1 MRRRDFLVLGSAAAC
16 SWPSLPRVTRA
27 QQKIPVIGFLRNTSA
42 TGSEHLVRAF
52 SQGLREAGLEE
63 GQNVKIEY
71 RWANDRLDALPAL
84 AKDLVQAQVDCL
96 VANNQSVLA
105 AKSATSTIPV
115 VFVTGGDPVGIGL
128 VSSLSHPG
136 GNVTGISF
144 TSAPLDTKRFGLMHE
159 IVPKDR
165 TIAFLIDSN
174 TPASE
179 GQLQAMQRAAQAV
192 DRKLLVVRAEK
203 ESDLDDRFSTIA
215 KANAGGI
222 IIGTGPFFLAYRY
235 RLIALA
241 DRHKLPGM
249 FSNRNYVEAG
259 GLVSYGASIPD
270 AYRQAGIYVGR
281 ILKGERPADLPILQ
295 PTKFDLII
303 NLITAKALGL
313 DQCAVI
319 AKPQQ

>member
-1 MRRRDFLVLGSAAAC
+1 M
-16 SWPSLPRVTRA
+16 
-27 QQKIPVIGFLRNTSA
+27 
-42 TGSEHLVRAF
+42 
-52 SQGLREAGLEE
+52 
-63 GQNVKIEY
+63 
-71 RWANDRLDALPAL
+71 

-241 DRHKLPGM
+241 DRHNLPV
-249 FSNRNYVEAG
+249 SYSQREYVEAG
-259 GLVSYGASIPD
+259 GLMSYGTSQTD
-270 AYRQAGIYVGR
+270 AYRRAALYVAR
-281 ILKGERPADLPILQ
+281 ILRGEKPGDLPVQLPDKYELVVNMKTARKMQVEFPSGI
-295 PTKFDLII
+295 FAII
-303 NLITAKALGL
+303 DEMIE
-313 DQCAVI
+313 
-319 AKPQQ
+319 